1 MKAIQIALKDLV
13 RSYRSA
19 FALMFMFGIPLIV
32 TGMFYLMFGN
42 QSTQPEASLA
52 LPVTRVVIANL
63 DEGDEA
69 LAQSLV
75 LSSGTNGAAAGSLGD
90 LVVDRLQSP
99 ALAELMQISLAADEA
114 SVRAAVDTQAA
125 DVAILIPSQFSADYS
140 AKNGQAGL
148 IIYQAPVLT
157 TGAEIVIAVLGQV
170 ADGLSGNKIAV
181 DTVLAGAYRGDPQSA
196 AVLTAQQYLQASIA
210 FQDPAALI
218 ELHAPVQPAAT
229 SSPLTSIIGPIMGGM
244 MIFFAFFTAGSTA
257 LSILKES
264 EEGTLARLFT
274 TPTRQAT
281 ILGGKFLA
289 VGLTVLVQVTLLLI
303 VANQVFHIA
312 WGALGAVVCAAV
324 GIIACAAAFGIFLAS
339 LMRTTRQGGAVF
351 GGLMTVTGML
361 GMITIFTGG
370 SAGAVERVALLTPQ
384 GWAVRGLTLA
394 MQGASL
400 NEAALNLLVLLAL
413 SGLFM
418 GAGIWRFQ
426 KRYA

>member
-19 FALMFMFGIPLIV
+19 FALMFMFGIPLFV

-63 DEGDEA
+63 DAGDKA

-90 LVVDRLQSP
+90 LVVDSLQSP
-99 ALAELMQISLAADEA
+99 ALAEFMQISLAADEA
-114 SVRAAVDTQAA
+114 SARVAVDTQAA
-125 DVAILIPSQFSADYS
+125 DVAILIPAHFSADFS
-140 AKNGQAGL
+140 AKHGQASL
-148 IIYQAPVLT
+148 IIYQAPALT

-181 DTVLAGAYRGDPQSA
+181 DTVLAGDYRGDLQSA
-196 AVLTAQQYLQASIA
+196 AVLTAQQYLQASAA

-400 NEAALNLLVLLAL
+400 NETALNLLVLLAL

-418 GAGIWRFQ
+418 GAGIYRFQ